1 MSEFKKGDRVRYV
14 GLDEEYNVEACV
26 GATGTVSARSLAS
39 SGDIPVDWDEVE
51 AGVLRPAYAVKPKN
65 IALLDEEQPQAAT
78 FTVGDRVRLR
88 TDPINT
94 KGEVISV
101 SVNKA
106 EPGAWGPWVLF
117 GDPLS
122 KRQFYYPARDVELV
136 EAVAIPE
143 HLREYTIQEPVDP
156 DACGAADPF
165 EHAVRI
171 LFHEAADLLLS
182 KHRDYG
188 PLNIALSPGGP
199 TNGLRVRL
207 HDKLARLNNL
217 LDSGQEP
224 EHEAIED
231 TWRDLIG
238 YSAIGLLVERGLWPS
253 Q

>member
-136 EAVAIPE
+136 EAVEIPE
-143 HLREYTIQEPVDP
+143 HLREYTVTPPAPYE
-156 DACGAADPF
+156 PF
-165 EHAVRI
+165 EREVRE
-171 LFHEAADLLLS
+171 LFAEAADLLLS

-199 TNGLRVRL
+199 ANGLRVRL

-224 EHEAIED
+224 EHEALED
-231 TWRDLIG
+231 TWRDIIG
-238 YSAIGLLVERGLWPS
+238 YGAIGLLVERGLWPS